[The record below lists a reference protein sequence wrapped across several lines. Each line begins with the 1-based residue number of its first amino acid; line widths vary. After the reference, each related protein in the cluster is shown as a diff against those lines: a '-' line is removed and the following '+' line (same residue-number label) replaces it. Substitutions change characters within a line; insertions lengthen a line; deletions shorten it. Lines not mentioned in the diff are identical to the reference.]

1 MRFVMPKLVVRAIIL
16 IAATSISTAG
26 VTFTIPFSW
35 VGGRFLPMRS
45 RTLTLLHTFL
55 PLYVGFPRF
64 KLSLAE
70 HVPHDLLRRVV
81 SQEGRQKEQL
91 YLRDCVEQTRYFT
104 EYVHDSLHFVGVF
117 LVLII
122 IVEPDIYQEIRT
134 CISTC
139 GGWFI
144 EVR

>member
-1 MRFVMPKLVVRAIIL
+1 MPKFVVSVIIL
-16 IAATSISTAG
+16 ITTSSIAG
-26 VTFTIPFSW
+26 VVFVILRI
-35 VGGRFLPMRS
+35 GGRFLPIW
-45 RTLTLLHTFL
+45 TTALTIFHTFL
-55 PLYVGFPRF
+55 PLQVPFPGL
-64 KLSLAE
+64 KLRLAE

-122 IVEPDIYQEIRT
+122 N
-134 CISTC
+134 SKL
-139 GGWFI
+139 
-144 EVR
+144 

>member
-1 MRFVMPKLVVRAIIL
+1 M
-16 IAATSISTAG
+16 
-26 VTFTIPFSW
+26 
-35 VGGRFLPMRS
+35 
-45 RTLTLLHTFL
+45 
-55 PLYVGFPRF
+55 GFPWF

-117 LVLII
+117 LARTNSITIDVSDLELQLIVVI
-122 IVEPDIYQEIRT
+122 WVILWRFIVYSLIR
-134 CISTC
+134 I
-139 GGWFI
+139 
-144 EVR
+144 